1 MIDNAFFNPSEAD
14 IVFIGAPYY
23 NTCGKKGN
31 GPLLVRRALNKL
43 SSYSIKCGVDAFD
56 CLKIS
61 DAGDLPVNS
70 FKELSVSAKQLLSK
84 INGLPLIIGG
94 EHTISLPFIKALR
107 PKTVLLFDAHADLFD
122 SYNGKRISY
131 ATVSR
136 RISELVDKVFIVGV
150 RDLTISEAEF
160 LNNNDNIH
168 LIDFSDIKRLN
179 GINDLYVSVDLD
191 VLDPIYC
198 PSVSTPVPGG
208 VSYSFLVKVLN
219 KVLLNNNLVGLDFT
233 ELTARRDC
241 LSSVNVGGLVMNYL
255 KRRCC

>member
-23 NTCGKKGN
+23 GTCGERGN

-61 DAGDLPVNS
+61 DAGDLPVKS
-70 FKELSVSAKQLLSK
+70 FKQLSVSAEKLLSG

-94 EHTISLPFIKALR
+94 EHTVSLPFIKALR
-107 PKTVLLFDAHADLFD
+107 PKSVLLFDAHADLFD
-122 SYNGKRISY
+122 SYNGRRVSY

-136 RISELVDKVFIVGV
+136 RISELVDEVFIVGV

-160 LNNNDNIH
+160 LDGGGNVS
-168 LIDFSDIKRLN
+168 LIDFSDVERFSGK
-179 GINDLYVSVDLD
+179 DLYVSVDLD
-191 VLDPIYC
+191 VLDPVYC